1 MEQRTWLITG
11 VSSGLGKAMAGQLLA
26 RGDRVIGTV
35 RYRGKVADLL
45 KQYPWTFKA
54 ECLDLTKVQDIH
66 SLVDHAFLE
75 GEVDVVVSNAGYGL
89 FGAAEEVSDSEIDHI
104 IATNLVGS
112 MQFIYGNAKVA
123 RDIPAYDGTPAHA
136 FLSMLNPANGLAPGD
151 PERMAKLIIAS
162 VDQNPAPLRLM
173 LGARAL
179 KRSIA
184 SLKKRLAEYE
194 KQADTAALADFP
206 ETQGASDAQ

>member
-1 MEQRTWLITG
+1 M
-11 VSSGLGKAMAGQLLA
+11 
-26 RGDRVIGTV
+26 
-35 RYRGKVADLL
+35 
-45 KQYPWTFKA
+45 P
-54 ECLDLTKVQDIH
+54 
-66 SLVDHAFLE
+66 
-75 GEVDVVVSNAGYGL
+75 
-89 FGAAEEVSDSEIDHI
+89 
-104 IATNLVGS
+104 
-112 MQFIYGNAKVA
+112 KVA